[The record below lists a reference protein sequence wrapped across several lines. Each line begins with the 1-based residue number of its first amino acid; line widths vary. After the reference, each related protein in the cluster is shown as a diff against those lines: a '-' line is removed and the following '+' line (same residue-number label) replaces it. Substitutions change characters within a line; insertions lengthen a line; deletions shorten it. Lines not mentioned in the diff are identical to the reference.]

1 MWEIFKDIVR
11 FIEGLIAKRKASFVA
26 MVKCHHTING
36 KGKIQ
41 SQFTLVIKNV
51 GKSCAKNIEI
61 TSADIYLIFNK
72 HFKIVSTEMTIQ
84 SPITLVTSNPD
95 NNFNI
100 DISWNDGRKQRQ
112 NATLTANIE
121 YE

>member
-1 MWEIFKDIVR
+1 
-11 FIEGLIAKRKASFVA
+11 
-26 MVKCHHTING
+26 
-36 KGKIQ
+36 
-41 SQFTLVIKNV
+41 
-51 GKSCAKNIEI
+51 
-61 TSADIYLIFNK
+61 
-72 HFKIVSTEMTIQ
+72 MTIQ